1 MMNKYIV
8 LRPHRKPQI
17 ATADTDRRCITQD
30 EWNAFKS
37 LSKPPFDYIEC
48 VDVLDNFV
56 LLIDEEGKMK
66 YNWQINECASFLYGA
81 LPYDFIVNTAV
92 LVARD
97 EWEPGELRYLSDDEA
112 SHIVHIL
119 SSSLNREPRR
129 ETK

>member
-1 MMNKYIV
+1 MNKYIV
-8 LRPHRKPQI
+8 LKPHCKPRI
-17 ATADTDRRCITQD
+17 VTLDNVPRCITYEQ
-30 EWNAFKS
+30 WNAFKS
-37 LSKPPFDYIEC
+37 LSTPPIDYLE
-48 VDVLDNFV
+48 VVSVLDSFV

-66 YNWQINECASFLYGA
+66 DNWKVNECASFLYGA

-97 EWEPGELRYLSDDEA
+97 EFEPGELRFLSDDEA
-112 SHIVHIL
+112 KYICRLL